1 MKWHGEMNSIS
12 HTEMGFV
19 KGTYMALKN
28 MRDIVTTYLF
38 IEIESRNNSH
48 GRFEAASADASHS
61 S

>member
-1 MKWHGEMNSIS
+1 MGKMNSIS
-12 HTEMGFV
+12 HIEMGFV

-38 IEIESRNNSH
+38 IEIKSRNNSH
-48 GRFEAASADASHS
+48 ERFEAASADTSRS